1 MELASRRKN
10 CFSWEHAQKASAH
23 IRRNR
28 SRKIGD
34 RGEKFATL
42 VTVDSASGLRWE
54 EVAALRM
61 NDLDFKASTI
71 RVDEALD
78 REQKIGPCK
87 NVMAYR
93 TVHLLDREGKQAMRM
108 LKAFVGK
115 RLQQSEELVF
125 CTSEKTPLQL
135 SQVLREA
142 LHPALKAI
150 GLPRDGMRPFRRGCN
165 RRWELAGTNPAVQRQ
180 QMGHSKA
187 EMTYHYT
194 GEISQVE
201 VRDSIFQTLENRA
214 KLENDKA
221 A

>member
-1 MELASRRKN
+1 
-10 CFSWEHAQKASAH
+10 
-23 IRRNR
+23 
-28 SRKIGD
+28 
-34 RGEKFATL
+34 
-42 VTVDSASGLRWE
+42 
-54 EVAALRM
+54 
-61 NDLDFKASTI
+61 
-71 RVDEALD
+71 
-78 REQKIGPCK
+78 
-87 NVMAYR
+87 
-93 TVHLLDREGKQAMRM
+93 M